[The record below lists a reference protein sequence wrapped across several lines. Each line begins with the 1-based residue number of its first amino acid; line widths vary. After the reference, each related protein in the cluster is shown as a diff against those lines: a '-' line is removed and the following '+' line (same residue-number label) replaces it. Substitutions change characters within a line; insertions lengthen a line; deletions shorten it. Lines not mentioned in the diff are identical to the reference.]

1 MIWYQILQTN
11 MMRIVWQTVM
21 RFWAADQ
28 VDARPIKPETYFEYT
43 FGEMRIFFDV
53 STVVNFLN
61 KAME

>member
-1 MIWYQILQTN
+1 

-53 STVVNFLN
+53 STDVNFLN